1 MMQLV
6 PINMTLATIK
16 THIWRTGGDM
26 ILFYKANG
34 KKVIRPPV
42 TEQEA
47 TGAPAANQPV
57 DDNNLHDNTSS
68 SHASNSI
75 ADGAP

>member
-1 MMQLV
+1 
-6 PINMTLATIK
+6 
-16 THIWRTGGDM
+16 M

-42 TEQEA
+42 TEQETIEA
-47 TGAPAANQPV
+47 SVSNPPV
-57 DDNNLHDNTSS
+57 DDNNLHDNMSS

-75 ADGAP
+75 SDGPP

>member
-1 MMQLV
+1 MQLV

-42 TEQEA
+42 TEQE
-47 TGAPAANQPV
+47 TMEAPASNPPE
-57 DDNNLHDNTSS
+57 DNNLHDNVSS
-68 SHASNSI
+68 SHTSNSI
-75 ADGAP
+75 SDGPP